1 MFEYFYNEIFR
12 SVIISFGSLFN
23 NIEIRHKDSSDSTTS
38 VIKVPLA
45 YGPTQKFLA
54 RLEQQ
59 SDLNKPTQMSLP
71 RMSFEFNGM
80 QYDPSRKTTQTQTFV
95 VKDPATGT
103 DLKKGYLPVPYNMSF
118 ELAIMAKLND
128 DILQIAE
135 QILPYFQ
142 PVYHLPINFLGN
154 LKEKRDIA
162 IQLDSV
168 SMEDDYEGNFDT
180 RRAIIYTLRFTAK
193 TYLFGPQSDVT
204 DQVIRKTQIGLVA
217 GNRGTGS
224 YSRDL
229 TYTVV
234 PKATKD
240 YDGSQITQLSENID
254 LTETIITVADG
265 TKVTNNTNIY
275 VGEENMLVTKISGNN
290 LTVSRAQMNTS
301 AQEHV
306 LGAAIFSITEADN
319 VFIEIGDNFGFDGVV
334 SWMMK
339 WSTLHQLKKKDLLI
353 LIRMM

>member
-23 NIEIRHKDSSDSTTS
+23 GLEIQHKDSTDDTES

-54 RLEQQ
+54 RIEQQ
-59 SDLNKPTQMSLP
+59 ADLNKPVQMTLP
-71 RMSFEFNGM
+71 RMSFEFNGL
-80 QYDPSRKTTQTQTFV
+80 QYDPGRKTTQTQTFV
-95 VKDPATGT
+95 IKDPTTGQPQS
-103 DLKKGYLPVPYNMSF
+103 KSYLPVPYNMSF
-118 ELAIMAKLND
+118 ELSIMTKLND
-128 DILQIAE
+128 DALQIIE

-142 PVYHLPINFLGN
+142 PVYHLPIKFLGN
-154 LKEKRDIA
+154 LNEKRDVA

-180 RRAIIYTLRFTAK
+180 RRALVYTLRFTAK
-193 TYLFGPQSDVT
+193 AYLFGPQSNVT
-204 DQVIRKTQIGLVA
+204 NEIIRKTQIGLIA
-217 GNRGTGS
+217 GNRGTGT

-240 YDGSQITQLSENID
+240 YDGSEITQLAENID
-254 LTETIITVADG
+254 LTETKITVEDG

-275 VGEENMLVTKISGNN
+275 IGDENMFVTKISGND
-290 LTVSRAQMNTS
+290 LSVKRAQMNTTP
-301 AQEHV
+301 QEHV
-306 LGAAIFSITEADN
+306 LGAAVFSITEADN
-319 VFIEIGDNFGFDGVV
+319 AFIEIGDDFGFDGTI
-334 SWMMK
+334 S
-339 WSTLHQLKKKDLLI
+339 
-353 LIRMM
+353 

>member
-23 NIEIRHKDSSDSTTS
+23 GLEVQHKDDTDDNMS

-54 RLEQQ
+54 RIEQQ
-59 SDLNKPTQMSLP
+59 ADLNKPVQMTLP
-71 RMSFEFNGM
+71 RMSFEFNGL
-80 QYDPSRKTTQTQTFV
+80 QYDPGRKTTQTQTFV
-95 VKDPATGT
+95 IKDPTTGQPQS
-103 DLKKGYLPVPYNMSF
+103 KSYLPVPYNMSF
-118 ELAIMAKLND
+118 ELSIMTKLND
-128 DILQIAE
+128 DALQIIE

-142 PVYHLPINFLGN
+142 PVYHLPIKFLGN
-154 LKEKRDIA
+154 LSEKRDVA

-180 RRAIIYTLRFTAK
+180 RRALVYTLRFTAK
-193 TYLFGPQSDVT
+193 AYLFGPQSNVT
-204 DQVIRKTQIGLVA
+204 NEIIRKTQVGLIA
-217 GNRGTGS
+217 GNRGTGT

-240 YDGSQITQLSENID
+240 YDGSEITQLAENID
-254 LTETIITVADG
+254 LTETKITVEDG

-275 VGEENMLVTKISGNN
+275 IGDENMFVTKISGND
-290 LTVSRAQMNTS
+290 LSVKRAQMNTTP
-301 AQEHV
+301 QEHV
-306 LGAAIFSITEADN
+306 LGASVFSITEADN
-319 VFIEIGDNFGFDGVV
+319 AFIEIGDDFGFDGTV
-334 SWMMK
+334 S
-339 WSTLHQLKKKDLLI
+339 
-353 LIRMM
+353 

>member
-23 NIEIRHKDSSDSTTS
+23 GLEIQHKDSTDDTES

-54 RLEQQ
+54 RIEQQ
-59 SDLNKPTQMSLP
+59 ADLNKPVQMTLP
-71 RMSFEFNGM
+71 RMSFEFNGL
-80 QYDPSRKTTQTQTFV
+80 QYDPGRKTTQTQTFV
-95 VKDPATGT
+95 IKDPTTGQPQS
-103 DLKKGYLPVPYNMSF
+103 KSYLPVPYNMSF
-118 ELAIMAKLND
+118 ELSIMTKLND
-128 DILQIAE
+128 DALQIIE

-142 PVYHLPINFLGN
+142 PVYHLPIKFLGN
-154 LKEKRDIA
+154 LNEKRDVA

-180 RRAIIYTLRFTAK
+180 RRALVYTLRFTAK
-193 TYLFGPQSDVT
+193 AYLFGPQSNVT
-204 DQVIRKTQIGLVA
+204 NEIIRKTQVGLIA
-217 GNRGTGS
+217 GNRGTGT

-240 YDGSQITQLSENID
+240 YDGSEITQLAENID
-254 LTETIITVADG
+254 LTETKITVEDG

-275 VGEENMLVTKISGNN
+275 IGDENMFVTKISGND
-290 LTVSRAQMNTS
+290 LSVKRAQMNTTP
-301 AQEHV
+301 QEHV
-306 LGAAIFSITEADN
+306 LGAAVFSITEADN
-319 VFIEIGDNFGFDGVV
+319 AFIEIGDDFGFDGTI
-334 SWMMK
+334 S
-339 WSTLHQLKKKDLLI
+339 
-353 LIRMM
+353 

>member
-23 NIEIRHKDSSDSTTS
+23 GLEVQHKDDTDDNMS

-54 RLEQQ
+54 RIEQQ
-59 SDLNKPTQMSLP
+59 ADLNKPVQMTLP
-71 RMSFEFNGM
+71 RMSFEFNGL
-80 QYDPSRKTTQTQTFV
+80 QYDPGRKTTQTQTFV
-95 VKDPATGT
+95 IKDPTTGQPQS
-103 DLKKGYLPVPYNMSF
+103 KSYLPVPYNMSF
-118 ELAIMAKLND
+118 ELSIMTKLND
-128 DILQIAE
+128 DALQIIE

-142 PVYHLPINFLGN
+142 PVYHLPIKFLGN
-154 LKEKRDIA
+154 LNEKRDVA

-180 RRAIIYTLRFTAK
+180 RRALVYTLRFTAK
-193 TYLFGPQSDVT
+193 AYLFGPQSNVT
-204 DQVIRKTQIGLVA
+204 NEIIRKTQIGLIA
-217 GNRGTGS
+217 GNRGTGT

-240 YDGSQITQLSENID
+240 YDGSEITQLAENID
-254 LTETIITVADG
+254 LTETKITVEDG

-275 VGEENMLVTKISGNN
+275 IGDENMFVTKISGND
-290 LTVSRAQMNTS
+290 LSVKRAQMNTTP
-301 AQEHV
+301 QEHV
-306 LGAAIFSITEADN
+306 LGAAVFSITEADN
-319 VFIEIGDNFGFDGVV
+319 AFIELGDDFGFDGTI
-334 SWMMK
+334 S
-339 WSTLHQLKKKDLLI
+339 
-353 LIRMM
+353 

>member
-23 NIEIRHKDSSDSTTS
+23 GLEIQHKDSTDDTES

-54 RLEQQ
+54 RIEQQ
-59 SDLNKPTQMSLP
+59 ADLNKPVQMTLP
-71 RMSFEFNGM
+71 RMSFEFNGL
-80 QYDPSRKTTQTQTFV
+80 QYDPGRKTTQTQTFV
-95 VKDPATGT
+95 IKDPTTGQPQS
-103 DLKKGYLPVPYNMSF
+103 KSYLPVPYNMSF
-118 ELAIMAKLND
+118 ELSIMTKLND
-128 DILQIAE
+128 DALQIIE

-142 PVYHLPINFLGN
+142 PVYHLPIKFLGN
-154 LKEKRDIA
+154 LNEKRDVA

-180 RRAIIYTLRFTAK
+180 RRALVYTLRFTAK
-193 TYLFGPQSDVT
+193 AYLFGPQSNVT
-204 DQVIRKTQIGLVA
+204 NEIIRKTQVGLIA
-217 GNRGTGS
+217 GNRGTGT

-240 YDGSQITQLSENID
+240 YDGSEITQLAENID
-254 LTETIITVADG
+254 LTETKITVEDG

-275 VGEENMLVTKISGNN
+275 IGDENMFVTKISGND
-290 LTVSRAQMNTS
+290 LSVKRAQMNTTP
-301 AQEHV
+301 QEHV
-306 LGAAIFSITEADN
+306 LGAAVFSITEADN
-319 VFIEIGDNFGFDGVV
+319 AFIEIGDDFGFDGTV
-334 SWMMK
+334 S
-339 WSTLHQLKKKDLLI
+339 
-353 LIRMM
+353 

>member
-23 NIEIRHKDSSDSTTS
+23 GLEVQHKDDTDDNMS

-54 RLEQQ
+54 RIEQQ
-59 SDLNKPTQMSLP
+59 ADLNKPVQMTLP
-71 RMSFEFNGM
+71 RMSFEFNGL
-80 QYDPSRKTTQTQTFV
+80 QYDPGRKTTQTQTFV
-95 VKDPATGT
+95 IKDPTTGQPQS
-103 DLKKGYLPVPYNMSF
+103 KSYLPVPYNMSF
-118 ELAIMAKLND
+118 ELSIMTKLND
-128 DILQIAE
+128 DALQIIE

-142 PVYHLPINFLGN
+142 PVYHLPIKFLGN
-154 LKEKRDIA
+154 LNEKRDVA

-180 RRAIIYTLRFTAK
+180 RRALVYTLRFTAK
-193 TYLFGPQSDVT
+193 AYLFGPQSNVT
-204 DQVIRKTQIGLVA
+204 NEIIRKTQVGLIA
-217 GNRGTGS
+217 GNRGTGT

-240 YDGSQITQLSENID
+240 YDGSEITQLAENID
-254 LTETIITVADG
+254 LTETKITVEDG

-275 VGEENMLVTKISGNN
+275 IGDENMFVTKISGND
-290 LTVSRAQMNTS
+290 LSVKRAQMNTTP
-301 AQEHV
+301 QEHV
-306 LGAAIFSITEADN
+306 LGAAVFSITEADN
-319 VFIEIGDNFGFDGVV
+319 AFIEIGDDFGFDGTV
-334 SWMMK
+334 S
-339 WSTLHQLKKKDLLI
+339 
-353 LIRMM
+353 

>member
-23 NIEIRHKDSSDSTTS
+23 GLEVQHKDDTDDNIS

-54 RLEQQ
+54 RIEQQ
-59 SDLNKPTQMSLP
+59 ADLNKPVQMTLP
-71 RMSFEFNGM
+71 RMSFEFNGL
-80 QYDPSRKTTQTQTFV
+80 QYDPGRKTTQTQTFV
-95 VKDPATGT
+95 IKDPTTGQPQS
-103 DLKKGYLPVPYNMSF
+103 KSYLPVPYNMSF
-118 ELAIMAKLND
+118 ELSIMTKLND
-128 DILQIAE
+128 DALQIIE

-142 PVYHLPINFLGN
+142 PVYHLPIKFLGN
-154 LKEKRDIA
+154 LSEKRDVA

-180 RRAIIYTLRFTAK
+180 RRALVYTLRFTAK
-193 TYLFGPQSDVT
+193 AYLFGPQSNVT
-204 DQVIRKTQIGLVA
+204 NEIIRKTQVGLIS
-217 GNRGTGS
+217 GNRGTGT

-240 YDGSQITQLSENID
+240 YDGSEITQLAENID
-254 LTETIITVADG
+254 LTETKITVEDG

-275 VGEENMLVTKISGNN
+275 IGDENMFVTKISGND
-290 LTVSRAQMNTS
+290 LSVKRAQMNTTP
-301 AQEHV
+301 QEHV
-306 LGAAIFSITEADN
+306 LGASVFSITEADN
-319 VFIEIGDNFGFDGVV
+319 AFIEIGDDFGFDGTV
-334 SWMMK
+334 S
-339 WSTLHQLKKKDLLI
+339 
-353 LIRMM
+353 